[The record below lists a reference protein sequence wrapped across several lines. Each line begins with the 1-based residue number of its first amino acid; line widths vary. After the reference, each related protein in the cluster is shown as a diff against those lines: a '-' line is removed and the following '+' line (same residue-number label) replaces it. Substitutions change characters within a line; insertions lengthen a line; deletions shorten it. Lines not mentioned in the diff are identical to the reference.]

1 MYVHRV
7 HTHAVWV
14 AAAVL
19 TILPAR
25 TSAAAWDQ
33 QEVTKLAGQ
42 LAEAV
47 SGVYEEFRKQPEVDI
62 STMQSRSRYRLQDEL
77 RLLEGET
84 RELARQLKS
93 GEGRDATQPIYDR
106 VGSLARDAREEG
118 RRQLI
123 AKPVQERVDRAEELW
138 AQLTPYYASAPAPA
152 GENR

>member
-1 MYVHRV
+1 MYLHRV